1 MMPEYVSL
9 LSNKQKLHTESG
21 FEAGELP
28 AGLFDYQADIVRWAT
43 KKGKACIFAGTG
55 LGKCHGAG
63 TPILMYNGVIKN
75 VEEIKPG
82 DLLMGP
88 DSKPRRVLSIASG
101 KDELFEIVPIKGE
114 SFVCNSSHVLS
125 LKITAD
131 KNKYRKNQII
141 NIPLDEYLRKNK
153 TFKHIAK
160 LWRTGVSFK
169 SDEVQYDPYI
179 VGVWLGDGSKSGPD
193 ITNSDFEIQEAL
205 FDFAK
210 QNNLKIRKV
219 DANNTITH
227 CLSHGRNNQHGK
239 KNVLRELS
247 RDCVVFGE
255 KRIPFEYLVNDEIT
269 RLQVL
274 AGLLDTDGYLIDN
287 VYEITTKYDGLKDD
301 ILFLARS
308 LGFHADSRLKRAE
321 IKSSGFSNLYHRIF
335 ISGETSRI
343 PCKVERKIATTR
355 KQKKDVLK
363 TGFSVRS
370 VGWGKYYGFTLDKDG
385 LYLLGD
391 FTVTHNTAMQLSWAE
406 QVENATGG
414 NVLIIC
420 PLAVAA
426 QTVQEGK
433 MFGINV
439 THCRTMDDVKPGIN
453 ITNYERLHLFKPEEF
468 SGIVLDES
476 SILKNYNGTIRNQ
489 ICEMFHDTP
498 YRLCCSATPSPND
511 HTELGNH
518 AEFLGI
524 MKMQEMLATFF
535 LHDGGDTSVWRLK
548 RHAVKEFWQW
558 VASWAVMLQN
568 PRDLGYDGSRFDL
581 PALNIEQI
589 TVEPKETAFFYS
601 KAKSLSERRTAR
613 KESIAERV
621 AAAAELV
628 NKSKEPWIVW
638 CDLNNESKALTD
650 AIPDAVEIEGAHK
663 PEYKENEMNKFSS
676 GDTRVL
682 VTKPLIAGW
691 GLNWQHCHNMAFV
704 GLSDSFEMVYQ
715 AIRRC
720 WRFGQTKPVN
730 VYFITSKHE
739 GEVVRNI
746 KHKEKLFQEMLS
758 GMIAATQELCSDN
771 IRGTTNNQDYN
782 PAVSMKLPAF
792 IGGVEA

>member
-1 MMPEYVSL
+1 MSEYEEFL
-9 LSNKQKLHTESG
+9 AQKIRSHIECG
-21 FEAGELP
+21 FDVNELP
-28 AGLFDYQADIVRWAT
+28 DFLFDFQKDIVRWGL
-43 KKGKACIFAGTG
+43 KKGRCAIFAGTG
-55 LGKCHGAG
+55 LGK
-63 TPILMYNGVIKN
+63 
-75 VEEIKPG
+75 
-82 DLLMGP
+82 
-88 DSKPRRVLSIASG
+88 
-101 KDELFEIVPIKGE
+101 
-114 SFVCNSSHVLS
+114 
-125 LKITAD
+125 
-131 KNKYRKNQII
+131 
-141 NIPLDEYLRKNK
+141 
-153 TFKHIAK
+153 
-160 LWRTGVSFK
+160 
-169 SDEVQYDPYI
+169 
-179 VGVWLGDGSKSGPD
+179 
-193 ITNSDFEIQEAL
+193 
-205 FDFAK
+205 
-210 QNNLKIRKV
+210 
-219 DANNTITH
+219 
-227 CLSHGRNNQHGK
+227 
-239 KNVLRELS
+239 
-247 RDCVVFGE
+247 
-255 KRIPFEYLVNDEIT
+255 
-269 RLQVL
+269 
-274 AGLLDTDGYLIDN
+274 
-287 VYEITTKYDGLKDD
+287 
-301 ILFLARS
+301 
-308 LGFHADSRLKRAE
+308 
-321 IKSSGFSNLYHRIF
+321 
-335 ISGETSRI
+335 
-343 PCKVERKIATTR
+343 
-355 KQKKDVLK
+355 
-363 TGFSVRS
+363 
-370 VGWGKYYGFTLDKDG
+370 
-385 LYLLGD
+385 
-391 FTVTHNTAMQLSWAE
+391 TAMQLVWANE
-406 QVENATGG
+406 VCKYTGG
-414 NVLIIC
+414 NVLILA
-420 PLAVAA
+420 PLAVAP
-426 QTVQEGK
+426 QTRDEGVK
-433 MFGINV
+433 FGIPVNL
-439 THCRTMDDVKPGIN
+439 CRSQADVKPGIN
-453 ITNYERLHLFKPEEF
+453 ITNYEILDKFDCSGF
-468 SGIVLDES
+468 AGIVLDES
-476 SILKNYNGTIRNQ
+476 SILKNFTGKVRTHIIDVFR
-489 ICEMFHDTP
+489 ETP
-498 YRLCCSATPSPND
+498 YKLACTATPAPND
-511 HTELGNH
+511 HTEIGNH

-758 GMIAATQELCSDN
+758 GMIAATQELCADN

-782 PAVSMKLPAF
+782 SAVSMKLPAF

>member
-1 MMPEYVSL
+1 LNICSQGVNSLPIITIDPEFKALKESYSGETMMHEYISL
-9 LSNKQKLHTESG
+9 LSKKQKLHTESG

-55 LGKCHGAG
+55 LGK
-63 TPILMYNGVIKN
+63 
-75 VEEIKPG
+75 
-82 DLLMGP
+82 
-88 DSKPRRVLSIASG
+88 
-101 KDELFEIVPIKGE
+101 
-114 SFVCNSSHVLS
+114 
-125 LKITAD
+125 
-131 KNKYRKNQII
+131 
-141 NIPLDEYLRKNK
+141 
-153 TFKHIAK
+153 
-160 LWRTGVSFK
+160 
-169 SDEVQYDPYI
+169 
-179 VGVWLGDGSKSGPD
+179 
-193 ITNSDFEIQEAL
+193 
-205 FDFAK
+205 
-210 QNNLKIRKV
+210 
-219 DANNTITH
+219 
-227 CLSHGRNNQHGK
+227 
-239 KNVLRELS
+239 
-247 RDCVVFGE
+247 
-255 KRIPFEYLVNDEIT
+255 
-269 RLQVL
+269 
-274 AGLLDTDGYLIDN
+274 
-287 VYEITTKYDGLKDD
+287 
-301 ILFLARS
+301 
-308 LGFHADSRLKRAE
+308 
-321 IKSSGFSNLYHRIF
+321 
-335 ISGETSRI
+335 
-343 PCKVERKIATTR
+343 
-355 KQKKDVLK
+355 
-363 TGFSVRS
+363 
-370 VGWGKYYGFTLDKDG
+370 
-385 LYLLGD
+385 
-391 FTVTHNTAMQLSWAE
+391 TAMQLSWAE

-414 NVLIIC
+414 NVLIVC

-453 ITNYERLHLFKPEEF
+453 IVNYERLHLFKPEVF
-468 SGIVLDES
+468 AGVVLDES

-489 ICEMFHDTP
+489 ICEMFRDTP

-524 MKMQEMLATFF
+524 MTMQEMLATFF
-535 LHDGGDTSVWRLK
+535 MHDGGDTSVWRLK

-638 CDLNNESKALTD
+638 CDLNDESKALTA
-650 AIPDAVEIEGAHK
+650 AIPDAVEIKGTHK

-682 VTKPLIAGW
+682 VTKPQIAGW

-730 VYFITSKHE
+730 VYFITSKYE

-782 PAVSMKLPAF
+782 PAASMKLPAF
-792 IGGVEA
+792 ISRTIQNGCPGMEGTPAFSTHHTKSITS